1 MLQSTSK
8 KTGYKKDFYLDI
20 VSHIKEYHKLPV
32 LSISKMARNYYIK
45 RLKLD
50 GIIFNIGYGVWS
62 IDWDKWE
69 QRRYVE
75 KVKKQGSDTKS
86 IRGHGFHYKVAI
98 PKVSNWSKREDYLK
112 KNDILYVKSNA
123 NWVGFRIIINKY
135 KVWLCNNSIVIY
147 APKNKSF
154 YNMTASMS
162 RSNAIN
168 ELFNIMSHIESMLGV
183 DLKIGGKYLYKVS
196 KQHYASIKDEMAKL
210 VNKDSSKIVI
220 RYNGEEWLLFDR
232 SLNVDEQ
239 ETIHPQD
246 AHVDMDNIIKPFY
259 NDLKEHYVKTN
270 EALTISGLLHLIN
283 SQQEQIN
290 SLIYKKP
297 DKLDKRDSYFG

>member
-1 MLQSTSK
+1 MQHQTGK
-8 KTGYKKDFYLDI
+8 KTGYGNSFYLSI
-20 VSHIKEYHKLPV
+20 VSYIKLHNKLPN
-32 LSISKMARNYYIK
+32 LSLSKEARNYYVK
-45 RLKLD
+45 KLKLD

-62 IDWDKWE
+62 VDWDKWE
-69 QRRYVE
+69 QLCFIE
-75 KVKKQGSDTKS
+75 KVKKQGSDVKS

-98 PKVSNWSKREDYLK
+98 PKLSNWNNREDYLK
-112 KNDILYVKSNA
+112 KNNILYVRSNA
-123 NWVGFRIIINKY
+123 NWKGFRVMINKY
-135 KVWLCNNSIVIY
+135 KAWLCDNSIVIY

-154 YNMTASMS
+154 YNWTAEMS
-162 RSNAIN
+162 RFNAIN
-168 ELFNIMSHIESMLGV
+168 ELFNIMSHLESMLSV
-183 DLKIGGKYLYKVS
+183 DLKIEGKYLYKVS
-196 KQHYASIKDEMAKL
+196 KQHYASIKDEMARL

-220 RYNGEEWLLFDR
+220 RYNGQEWLLFDR

-270 EALTISGLLHLIN
+270 EALTIGGLLQLIN